1 MFLIH
6 FTTHFM
12 VLLTN
17 ITDHK
22 SREEMREQ
30 NVPAVNF
37 GETPKESVN
46 GKVTEPSAREVLLGA
61 GV

>member
-1 MFLIH
+1 
-6 FTTHFM
+6 M